1 MEKVDLLVHIQKIQL
16 ELDQT
21 KAKLNT
27 DDDSDQQKD
36 DYSRQL
42 KEQERLIS
50 KLRDDLHSKDLECKK
65 WMTKIEQANDLTEDF
80 EVKVQKVE
88 ESLRYEKSQKEHFQ
102 ALFQE
107 LSSKESQRNVTS
119 TELAKLKV
127 ELSRKD
133 DEIHSLKAKK
143 RSEELTILNEN
154 EMLRKKLSDKDMT
167 LRELTENVEEITKE
181 ISRKSEM

>member
-21 KAKLNT
+21 KAKLKT
-27 DDDSDQQKD
+27 DDDSDQQKED
-36 DYSRQL
+36 FSRQL
-42 KEQERLIS
+42 KEKDRQIA

-65 WMTKIEQANDLTEDF
+65 WMTKIEQANNLTEDF
-80 EVKVQKVE
+80 EAKVQKLE
-88 ESLRYEKSQKEHFQ
+88 ESLKYEKSQKEHFQ

-127 ELSRKD
+127 ELSQKD
-133 DEIHSLKAKK
+133 EEIDNLKAKK
-143 RSEELTILNEN
+143 WSEESAILDEN
-154 EMLRKKLSDKDMT
+154 EMLRKKLSEKDVT
-167 LRELTENVEEITKE
+167 LRELTRKDEEITKE
-181 ISRKSEM
+181 SSRKSEK